1 MRPTEEAFK
10 IYCEEKDITDKSV
23 KAGVR
28 EVFYSGAYCMFML
41 YKQILSSP
49 KTGAVVERLIEDD
62 LARFERGD

>member
-1 MRPTEEAFK
+1 MRPIEEAFK
-10 IYCEEKDITDKSV
+10 IYCKEKNITDKSV
-23 KAGVR
+23 KVGVR

-41 YKQILSSP
+41 YKQILFDP